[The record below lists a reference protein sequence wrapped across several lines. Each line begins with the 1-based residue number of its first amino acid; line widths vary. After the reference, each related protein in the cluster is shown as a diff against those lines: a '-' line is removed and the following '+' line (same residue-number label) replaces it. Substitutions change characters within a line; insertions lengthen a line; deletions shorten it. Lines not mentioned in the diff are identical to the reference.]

1 MAITPRIRT
10 AVVPAAGQGT
20 RMLPATKAVPKEL
33 LPIMER
39 PALQFI
45 VEEALGAGVDHLVMV
60 TSRTKPAI
68 EEYFSPS
75 TQVEKALD
83 VQGRSALADELRR
96 IGRDVRVS
104 FVYQDEPRGLGHAVG
119 CARSAVG
126 DESFFVLLPDE
137 LMEDSSLLISMA
149 NVHAETESGVV
160 AVKSMERHE
169 LSRYGIVSLV
179 GDREFRNGAM
189 TAPIADIVE
198 KPNIDEA
205 PSDLAIIG
213 RYVLTP
219 DIFDV
224 LEDLPP
230 SASGE
235 IQLTDALNVQ
245 AARRPLFGLI
255 SEIGRWD
262 VGSPRGWVEAVI
274 AVGLSHP
281 DFGEQLRDWIRNDV
295 ANGER
300 ALKSPGH
307 DRRRK

>member
-68 EEYFSPS
+68 EEYFSSS

-149 NVHAETESGVV
+149 NVHAETERGVV

>member
-68 EEYFSPS
+68 EEYFSSS

>member
-20 RMLPATKAVPKEL
+20 RMLPATKVVPKEL
-33 LPIMER
+33 LPILER

-45 VEEALGAGVDHLVMV
+45 VEEALGAGVNHLVMV
-60 TSRTKPAI
+60 TSRAKPAI
-68 EEYFSPS
+68 EEYFSS
-75 TQVEKALD
+75 SAQVEKALD

-126 DESFFVLLPDE
+126 DEPFFVLLPDE

-149 NVHAETESGVV
+149 DVHAETSTGVV
-160 AVKSMERHE
+160 ALKSMERHE

-179 GDREFRNGAM
+179 GARQSRNGAVSV
-189 TAPIADIVE
+189 PIADIVE
-198 KPNIDEA
+198 KPNTDEA

-224 LEDLPP
+224 LDALPP

-245 AARRPLFGLI
+245 ATRQPLFGLI

-262 VGSPRGWVEAVI
+262 VGNPRGWVEAVI
-274 AVGLSHP
+274 AVGFNHP

-295 ANGER
+295 AAGTQT
-300 ALKSPGH
+300 LKSPGQ
-307 DRRRK
+307 DRRR